1 MGRKK
6 IEKPFTNKF
15 NKLKKEFKSGEFDLE
30 KLDEVTREM
39 IIDLADL
46 TMKGIT
52 EIENVHIDT
61 WKQRVWM
68 IIENVGLLPE
78 YKDTDEDQE
87 EFEEDED
94 EVMFDEFDEIDPEDL
109 EASGELFDKLWDE
122 NL

>member
-15 NKLKKEFKSGEFDLE
+15 NKLKKEFKSGDYDLE
-30 KLDEVTREM
+30 TLDEITREM

-46 TMKGIT
+46 TMEGIT

-68 IIENVGLLPE
+68 IIENAGLLPE
-78 YKDTDEDQE
+78 YRDEEEEEDNE
-87 EFEEDED
+87 FLDEEDFEDEFEDRILEPKFEDIESLNLD
-94 EVMFDEFDEIDPEDL
+94 EL
-109 EASGELFDKLWDE
+109 EL
-122 NL
+122 